1 MKLLTILLLFLLGCI
16 TDPGPDCATND
27 TDDCGVCSGGNTD
40 MDCNGDCFGEAAMD
54 DCEVCSGGL
63 SEHEANSNMD
73 CNGDCFG
80 DAVEDECG
88 ACGGDGSTCNCADC
102 IDTERCDCDGN
113 VYETVQIG
121 DQLWMAENLK
131 TTRYND
137 SSEITHITNNGDW
150 GSYDEGQFGVYN
162 NVSSNAEIYGNLY
175 NFAVVDDSRGVC
187 PEGFHV
193 PSDDEWMILTDFIAP
208 EGIESWGN
216 SISGGKMKECIEGS
230 CPESEYWASP
240 NTGATNES
248 GFNGIPSGDRGY
260 DSGSYDNMGYYGNF
274 WSSSELGSTNAWY
287 RKLDCNNSSV
297 YQYAQVKQNGFS
309 IRCLGD

>member
-1 MKLLTILLLFLLGCI
+1 KLLTILLLFLLGCI

-27 TDDCGVCSGGNTD
+27 IDDCGVCSGGNTD
-40 MDCNGDCFGEAAMD
+40 MDCNGDCFGGAAMD

-88 ACGGDGSTCNCADC
+88 ACGGDGSTCICADC

-137 SSEITHITNNGDW
+137 ASEITHITNNGDW

-162 NVSSNAEIYGNLY
+162 NVSSNAE
-175 NFAVVDDSRGVC
+175 
-187 PEGFHV
+187 
-193 PSDDEWMILTDFIAP
+193 
-208 EGIESWGN
+208 
-216 SISGGKMKECIEGS
+216 
-230 CPESEYWASP
+230 
-240 NTGATNES
+240 
-248 GFNGIPSGDRGY
+248 
-260 DSGSYDNMGYYGNF
+260 
-274 WSSSELGSTNAWY
+274 
-287 RKLDCNNSSV
+287 
-297 YQYAQVKQNGFS
+297 
-309 IRCLGD
+309 